1 VRTIIR
7 SKAISLGDSEA
18 AGKALHVRD
27 DRVSRARHNSLEQS
41 ASSFALGGE
50 GGGSFLIAIVRIA
63 LSYQPLDLNVTR
75 RFAFVALDVPIVETG
90 PPPVIFSGMLS
101 DP

>member
-1 VRTIIR
+1 
-7 SKAISLGDSEA
+7 
-18 AGKALHVRD
+18 
-27 DRVSRARHNSLEQS
+27 
-41 ASSFALGGE
+41 
-50 GGGSFLIAIVRIA
+50 LIAIVRIK

-90 PPPVIFSGMLS
+90 PPPVIFSAMLS